1 MALIF
6 PVLTLSMP
14 AAFTNYLPYL
24 CIEVD
29 NIQRKGQKE
38 KGKKTDWFVVEKTL
52 LVVFVQIFDNA
63 SLRLHRL
70 LEQ

>member
-29 NIQRKGQKE
+29 NIQRKGQK
-38 KGKKTDWFVVEKTL
+38 GKKPDWFVVEKTL

>member
-1 MALIF
+1 
-6 PVLTLSMP
+6 MP

-29 NIQRKGQKE
+29 NIQRKGQKP
-38 KGKKTDWFVVEKTL
+38 DWFVVEKTL
-52 LVVFVQIFDNA
+52 FVVFVQIFDNA

-70 LEQ
+70 LEQLM

>member
-1 MALIF
+1 
-6 PVLTLSMP
+6 MP

-38 KGKKTDWFVVEKTL
+38 KGKKPDWFVVEKTL
-52 LVVFVQIFDNA
+52 FVQIFDNA

-70 LEQ
+70 LEQLM